1 MNKQYI
7 NFTHKF
13 LMCMGLVMLY
23 ITMVYIVPT
32 ELNNP
37 FGTNTIITIKLSYV
51 PLACLYYYN
60 TFYNNLETN

>member
-23 ITMVYIVPT
+23 ITIVYIVPT

-37 FGTNTIITIKLSYV
+37 FGTNTIINIKL
-51 PLACLYYYN
+51 AIIII
-60 TFYNNLETN
+60 